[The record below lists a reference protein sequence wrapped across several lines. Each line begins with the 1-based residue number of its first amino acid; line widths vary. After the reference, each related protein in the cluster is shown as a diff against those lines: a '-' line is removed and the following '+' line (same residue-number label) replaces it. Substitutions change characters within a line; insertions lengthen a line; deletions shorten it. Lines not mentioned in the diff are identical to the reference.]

1 VTDFPDKVALGKK
14 EYKYDPRTIVLGA
27 HIQPDAVPPEE
38 FDYDHGKKAFPLDVW
53 GNDENGDCVFV
64 SEANGLVRLERA
76 ESRRTIAI
84 NTDVVLGKYRTL
96 TGSQS
101 PGDAKDEGYVILDAL
116 SDWRHAGWNV
126 GKHDHKIEAYGE
138 LDKNNPVELRRA
150 IWLLGGIYTG
160 FGLPAY
166 LGGLVSRGEKV
177 WDVAGDGPETEP
189 YSWGG
194 HAMFCKRYDHDG
206 IYALT
211 WGEEVYLT
219 NAFVRRYMDEAWAVV
234 DALDAHSRY
243 LDVDALT
250 KILRGMASNVEG

>member
-1 VTDFPDKVALGKK
+1 MSLPTKVALGKQ

-27 HIQPDAVPPEE
+27 HIQPDAVPPEK
-38 FDYDHGKKAFPLDVW
+38 FDYDHGKRQFPLDVW
-53 GNDENGDCVFV
+53 GNDANSNCVFV

-76 ESRRTIAI
+76 ETRRTIPV

-101 PGDAKDEGYVILDAL
+101 SGDAKDEGYVILDAL
-116 SDWRHAGWNV
+116 KDWRHAGWVV
-126 GKHDHKIEAYGE
+126 GKSDFKVEAYGE

-166 LGGLVSRGEKV
+166 LQDLVSRDIRK
-177 WDVAGDGPETEP
+177 WDVQDADAEP

-194 HAMFCKRYDHDG
+194 HAMYAKRYDHDG
-206 IYALT
+206 IYFLT
-211 WGEEVYLT
+211 WGEEVYAT
-219 NAFVRRYMDEAWAVV
+219 NAFIRRYMDEAWAVV

-250 KILRGMASNVEG
+250 KILRGLASNVEG